1 MCVVQFAKSCPIP
14 CDPMDCSTPV
24 FPVLHYS
31 LELVQIHVHGFID
44 IIQPSHPQS
53 FPASGSFPVSQLFT
67 YIRWPNYWSFSIN
80 FNPSSEYSGLIS
92 FRMDWF
98 DLLVVQETLK
108 SLLQHHILRASVLWC
123 SVLWSNSHIRT

>member
-44 IIQPSHPQS
+44 IIQPSHS
-53 FPASGSFPVSQLFT
+53 LWPASPLVFNLSLYQGLF
-67 YIRWPNYWSFSIN
+67 
-80 FNPSSEYSGLIS
+80 
-92 FRMDWF
+92 
-98 DLLVVQETLK
+98 Q
-108 SLLQHHILRASVLWC
+108 
-123 SVLWSNSHIRT
+123 